1 LTSTKRYRPPCL
13 ARDFLPDE
21 IEMSTALERR
31 TAKLEQAAHP
41 GANQID
47 IIIRRVIG
55 TVGDEIV
62 RAVIGD
68 HVVDRH
74 ADEDE
79 DAFVER
85 SKAEAL
91 ARTDRRPC
99 RVLLLP
105 QKVLQ

>member
-1 LTSTKRYRPPCL
+1 
-13 ARDFLPDE
+13 
-21 IEMSTALERR
+21 MSTALERR

-74 ADEDE
+74 ADEAE
-79 DAFVER
+79 DACEK
-85 SKAEAL
+85 KADEEAGL
-91 ARTDRRPC
+91 VTAQRR
-99 RVLLLP
+99 RR
-105 QKVLQ
+105 

>member
-1 LTSTKRYRPPCL
+1 
-13 ARDFLPDE
+13 
-21 IEMSTALERR
+21 MSTALERR

-41 GANQID
+41 GANEID

-55 TVGDEIV
+55 TVGDESV

-74 ADEDE
+74 ADEAE

-85 SKAEAL
+85 AKIEAL
-91 ARTDRRPC
+91 TRTDRRPC
-99 RVLLLP
+99 RVILLP
-105 QKVLQ
+105 EQVLQ

>member
-1 LTSTKRYRPPCL
+1 MTSTKRYRPPCL
-13 ARDFLPDE
+13 ARDFLRDE
-21 IEMSTALERR
+21 VEMSTALERR

-74 ADEDE
+74 ADEAE
-79 DAFVER
+79 DVFVER

-99 RVLLLP
+99 RIILHPNRLT
-105 QKVLQ
+105 

>member
-1 LTSTKRYRPPCL
+1 
-13 ARDFLPDE
+13 
-21 IEMSTALERR
+21 MSTALERR

-68 HVVDRH
+68 HAVDRH
-74 ADEDE
+74 ADEAE

-85 SKAEAL
+85 AKIAAL
-91 ARTDRRPC
+91 AASPQRPRRIILHPN
-99 RVLLLP
+99 RLT
-105 QKVLQ
+105 

>member
-1 LTSTKRYRPPCL
+1 
-13 ARDFLPDE
+13 
-21 IEMSTALERR
+21 MSTALERR

-41 GANQID
+41 GANEID

-62 RAVIGD
+62 RAIFGD
-68 HVVDRH
+68 KVVHRRV
-74 ADEDE
+74 DEAE
-79 DAFVER
+79 DAFIER

-99 RVLLLP
+99 RIILHP
-105 QKVLQ
+105 NR